1 MADDD
6 YLESDPPHW
15 AARAL
20 AMVMIA
26 LAVLVLTAAVLV
38 HVPETVTGRFT
49 LVPVNGTDPVR
60 MLRDGVVTAVR
71 ANDGDSVTRGMPLFV
86 VRSSVLADRS
96 ADRQSYESQK
106 RSSEARLAILEG
118 QYRIRQRA
126 DSAEERRLQLRVAFL
141 ERQVASKRRRL
152 GLLREIADSSAAGAS
167 RGSIGRFEA
176 SRLEF
181 DARSLG
187 EELEGAE
194 LELAEVQADIVRL
207 DSDRRQRDLDQQE
220 ARRALEETIETAA
233 IRAGSLRSDLA
244 NITDSG
250 VVLNAPCTGTL
261 IRLRVKSPGSVVQE
275 GAVLGEVACRGERL
289 QGELEVPESGV
300 PFIQPGQAVK
310 LRFDAFP
317 YQRYGVRFGSVR
329 WLGPAGIQVGAD
341 SSAFR
346 ALVDLKDSAIRVR
359 GQMRPLLAGMGG
371 EADIVVG
378 RRSLASYAFEP
389 IRALKESFA
398 EAPAP

>member
-6 YLESDPPHW
+6 YLDTDPPHW

-20 AMVMIA
+20 ALVTIA
-26 LAVLVLTAAVLV
+26 LAVLALAAAVLV

-60 MLRDGVVTAVR
+60 MIRDGVVTSVR
-71 ANDGDSVTRGMPLFV
+71 ASDGDSVTRGTPLFV
-86 VRSSVLADRS
+86 IRSSALADRS
-96 ADRQSYESQK
+96 ADRLSFESQ
-106 RSSEARLAILEG
+106 RRGSEARLAILDG
-118 QYRIRQRA
+118 QYRIQRRA
-126 DSAEERRLQLRVAFL
+126 DSAEERRLLTRVAYL
-141 ERQVASKRRRL
+141 ERQITSRSRRL

-181 DARSLG
+181 DARSLA

-194 LELAEVQADIVRL
+194 LELAEVRADVVRL
-207 DSDRRQRDLDQQE
+207 DSDRRQRDLDHQE

-250 VVLNAPCTGTL
+250 VVLNAPCTGTVL
-261 IRLRVKSPGSVVQE
+261 RLRVKAPGAVVAE
-275 GAVLGEVACRGERL
+275 GAILGEVACLGELL
-289 QGELEVPESGV
+289 QGELEVPESGL
-300 PFIQPGQAVK
+300 PFIQAGQDVK

-317 YQRYGVRFGSVR
+317 YQRYGVRFGTVR
-329 WLGPAGIQVGAD
+329 WLGPSGIQVGND
-341 SSAFR
+341 TSAFR
-346 ALVDLKDSAIRVR
+346 ALVALRDSAIRVR
-359 GQMRPLLAGMGG
+359 GRLRPLLAGMSG

-378 RRSLASYAFEP
+378 RRSLVSYAFEP